1 MLTCKFFITVWR
13 KYKMK
18 LNFSLDKLELYLDD
32 DILLAADNLIN
43 AQKLVSLTQV
53 EKNLFIARFT
63 EGGDAIETEVQF
75 AGTKVKIA
83 TCECAEFHEKE
94 ICRHIGAALLTLLER
109 RKARGEARKATAQ
122 KAAQNAEA
130 PKLTIP
136 NILKRIDAPQL
147 IEFIADYARNDKQF
161 ALALK
166 TRFAS
171 DLSSG
176 TVEEHYKTLIDNTL
190 RSVKNPKGRITPKG
204 WQQVF
209 TMIDELRQ
217 KAETLLKSGELSHCF
232 DVIKVTLPLVH
243 RLMRTSES
251 PKAKIERRQVLL
263 TEILRGFDEL
273 LVSPELG
280 QQMWNFILTE
290 YAQNSRQEFS
300 TRLFDALL
308 KKADTENRVESLL
321 QTIDTQ
327 IIACRQF
334 LDIKDRLMTQKVQVL
349 QKSGRVAEASA
360 LILSVS
366 ANPDVLLFAVENAL
380 SNHDYQLAKSLCEN
394 GLHIFKKN
402 QIAREV
408 LEENLLTIAEN
419 TSDTEGVYFYG
430 ERRLLATFRYD
441 FYERL
446 KKNNL
451 TPKKKLDLIQKLEN
465 QTYRIEKRDLLAAIY
480 LEERQLDKLTSMIS
494 ELQSLELLRR
504 YGVDLYKI
512 DAESTV
518 ELHKKV
524 FYEYLYTHLGRPPAQ
539 RIRQVLES
547 LIARGGRTLAERLK
561 ADIKKD
567 FPERYSLNEELEDMM
582 EDLERKAILEQKGST
597 KYGF

>member
-1 MLTCKFFITVWR
+1 
-13 KYKMK
+13 MK

-43 AQKLVSLTQV
+43 AQKLVSLSQI
-53 EKNLFIARFT
+53 EKNLFIASFT
-63 EGGDAIETEVQF
+63 EGGDNIETEVQF
-75 AGTKVKIA
+75 VGTKVKVA
-83 TCECAEFHEKE
+83 TCECADFHEKE
-94 ICRHIGAALLTLLER
+94 ICGHIGAALLTLLER
-109 RKARGEARKATAQ
+109 RKARGEARKAASE
-122 KAAQNAEA
+122 KAAQNTET

-136 NILKRIDAPQL
+136 NILKRIEAPQL

-176 TVEEHYKTLIDNTL
+176 TVEENYKTLIDNTL
-190 RSVKNPKGRITPKG
+190 RAAKNPRGRITPKG

-217 KAETLLKSGELSHCF
+217 KAESLFKTGELSHCF

-251 PKAKIERRQVLL
+251 PKSKIERRQVFLSEL
-263 TEILRGFDEL
+263 LRGYDTL
-273 LVSPELG
+273 LVSPELA
-280 QQMWNFILTE
+280 QQMWDFILTE
-290 YAQNSRQEFS
+290 YAQNCRQEFS

-308 KKADTENRVESLL
+308 KKADTEIRVNNLL

-327 IIACRQF
+327 IVACRQF
-334 LDIKDRLMTQKVQVL
+334 LDIKDKLMTQKVQVL
-349 QKSGRVAEASA
+349 QKSGRVEEASA

-366 ANPDVLLFAVENAL
+366 AKPDVLLFAVENAL
-380 SNHDYQLAKSLCEN
+380 TNHDFELAKSLCEN
-394 GLHIFKKN
+394 GLQIFNKN
-402 QIAREV
+402 QIAREA

-419 TSDTEGVYFYG
+419 TADTEGVYFYA

-441 FYERL
+441 FYLRL
-446 KKNNL
+446 KQINL
-451 TPKKKLDLIQKLEN
+451 TPQQKSDLIEKIEN

-480 LEERQLDKLTSMIS
+480 LEEKELDKLTNMIM

-504 YGVDLYKI
+504 YGVDLYDI
-512 DAESTV
+512 DTEDTV

-524 FYEYLYTHLGRPPAQ
+524 FYEYLFTHLGRPPAQ

-547 LIARGGRTLAERLK
+547 LIARDGRPLAERLK

-567 FPERYSLNEELEDMM
+567 FPERYSLNEELNDMM
-582 EDLERKAILEQKGST
+582 EDLEKKAILEQKGT
-597 KYGF
+597 YKYGY

>member
-1 MLTCKFFITVWR
+1 
-13 KYKMK
+13 MK

-43 AQKLVSLTQV
+43 AQKLVSLSQI
-53 EKNLFIARFT
+53 EKNLFIASFT
-63 EGGDAIETEVQF
+63 EGGDNIETEVQF
-75 AGTKVKIA
+75 VGTKVKVA
-83 TCECAEFHEKE
+83 TCECADFHEKE
-94 ICRHIGAALLTLLER
+94 ICGHIGAALLTLLER
-109 RKARGEARKATAQ
+109 RKARGEARKAASE
-122 KAAQNAEA
+122 KAAQNTET

-136 NILKRIDAPQL
+136 NILKRIEAPQL

-176 TVEEHYKTLIDNTL
+176 TVEENYKTLIDNTL
-190 RSVKNPKGRITPKG
+190 RAAKNPRGRITPKG

-217 KAETLLKSGELSHCF
+217 KAESLFKTGELSHCF

-251 PKAKIERRQVLL
+251 PKSKIERRQVLL
-263 TEILRGFDEL
+263 SELLRGYDTL
-273 LVSPELG
+273 LVSPELA
-280 QQMWNFILTE
+280 QQMWDFILTE
-290 YAQNSRQEFS
+290 YAQNCRQEFS

-308 KKADTENRVESLL
+308 KKADTEIRVNNLL

-327 IIACRQF
+327 IVACRQF
-334 LDIKDRLMTQKVQVL
+334 LDIKDKLMTQKVQVL
-349 QKSGRVAEASA
+349 QKSGRVEEASA

-366 ANPDVLLFAVENAL
+366 AKPDVLLFAVENAL
-380 SNHDYQLAKSLCEN
+380 TNHDFELAKSLCEN
-394 GLHIFKKN
+394 GLQIFNKN
-402 QIAREV
+402 QIAREA

-419 TSDTEGVYFYG
+419 TADTEGVYFYA

-441 FYERL
+441 FYQRL
-446 KKNNL
+446 KQINL
-451 TPKKKLDLIQKLEN
+451 TPQQKSDLIEKIEN

-480 LEERQLDKLTSMIS
+480 LEEKELDKLTNMIM

-504 YGVDLYKI
+504 YGVDLYDI
-512 DAESTV
+512 DTEDTV

-524 FYEYLYTHLGRPPAQ
+524 FYEYLFTHLGRPPAQ

-547 LIARGGRTLAERLK
+547 LIARDGRPLAERLK

-567 FPERYSLNEELEDMM
+567 FPERYSLNEELNDMM
-582 EDLERKAILEQKGST
+582 EDLEKKAILEQKGT
-597 KYGF
+597 YKYGY

>member
-1 MLTCKFFITVWR
+1 
-13 KYKMK
+13 MK

-32 DILLAADNLIN
+32 DILLGSDALLN
-43 AQKLVSLTQV
+43 AQKLVSLTEV
-53 EKNLFIARFT
+53 EKNLFLARFT
-63 EGGDAIETEVQF
+63 EGGDLVETEVQLV
-75 AGTKVKIA
+75 GTKVKVA
-83 TCECAEFHEKE
+83 TCDCKDFHEKE
-94 ICRHIGAALLTLLER
+94 ICSHIGAALLTLLER
-109 RKARGEARKATAQ
+109 RKAKSEARKAVTQ
-122 KAAQNAEA
+122 KATQNTDAP

-136 NILKRIDAPQL
+136 NILKRIEPAQL

-190 RSVKNPKGRITPKG
+190 RSVKNPRGRITPKG

-217 KAETLLKSGELSHCF
+217 KAETLFKGGELSHCF

-251 PKAKIERRQVLL
+251 PKSKIERRQVLL
-263 TEILRGFDEL
+263 TEILRGFDGL
-273 LVSPELG
+273 LVSPELS
-280 QQMWNFILTE
+280 QQIWDFMLNE
-290 YAQNSRQEFS
+290 YNQNCRQEFS

-308 KKADTENRVESLL
+308 KNADTDARVENLL
-321 QTIDTQ
+321 QIIEGQ

-334 LDIKDRLMTQKVQVL
+334 LEIRDRLMTQKVQVL

-366 ANPDVLLFAVENAL
+366 SNPDVLLFAVQNAL
-380 SNHDYQLAKSLCEN
+380 SNNDFELAKSLGEN
-394 GLHIFKKN
+394 GLKIFKNNPAAK
-402 QIAREV
+402 ET

-419 TSDTEGVYFYG
+419 QSDTEGVYHYA
-430 ERRLLATFRYD
+430 ERRLLATFRYE

-446 KKNNL
+446 KKINL
-451 TPKKKLDLIQKLEN
+451 SSAKKQDLIQKLEK
-465 QTYRIEKRDLLAAIY
+465 QTYRIEKRDLLAAVY
-480 LEERQLDKLTSMIS
+480 FEEKQLDKLTHMVKD
-494 ELQSLELLRR
+494 LQSLELLRR
-504 YGVDLYKI
+504 YGVDLYKLN
-512 DAESTV
+512 AETTLA
-518 ELHKKV
+518 LHKKV
-524 FYEYLYTHLGRPPAQ
+524 MYEYLYTHLGRPPAQ

-547 LIARGGRTLAERLK
+547 LIARDGLPLAERLK
-561 ADIKKD
+561 SDLKKD
-567 FPERYSLNEELEDMM
+567 FPERYSLNEELQDMM
-582 EDLERKAILEQKGST
+582 DDLERKAVLEQKGQL

>member
-1 MLTCKFFITVWR
+1 
-13 KYKMK
+13 MK

-43 AQKLVSLTQV
+43 AQKLVSLSQI
-53 EKNLFIARFT
+53 EKNLFIASFT
-63 EGGDAIETEVQF
+63 EGGDNIETEVQF
-75 AGTKVKIA
+75 VGTKVKVA
-83 TCECAEFHEKE
+83 TCECADFHEKE
-94 ICRHIGAALLTLLER
+94 ICGHIGAALLTLLER
-109 RKARGEARKATAQ
+109 RKARGEARKAASE
-122 KAAQNAEA
+122 KAAQNTET

-136 NILKRIDAPQL
+136 NILKHIEAPQL

-176 TVEEHYKTLIDNTL
+176 TVEENYKTLIDNTL
-190 RSVKNPKGRITPKG
+190 RAAKNPRGRITPKG

-217 KAETLLKSGELSHCF
+217 KAESLFKTGELSHCF

-251 PKAKIERRQVLL
+251 PKSKIERRQVLL
-263 TEILRGFDEL
+263 SELLRGYDTL
-273 LVSPELG
+273 LVSPELA
-280 QQMWNFILTE
+280 QQMWDFILTE
-290 YAQNSRQEFS
+290 YAQNCRQEFS

-308 KKADTENRVESLL
+308 KKADTEIRVNNLL

-327 IIACRQF
+327 IVACRQF
-334 LDIKDRLMTQKVQVL
+334 LDIKDKLMTQKVQVL
-349 QKSGRVAEASA
+349 QKSGRVEEAST

-380 SNHDYQLAKSLCEN
+380 TNHDYELAKSLCEN
-394 GLHIFKKN
+394 GLQIFNKN
-402 QIAREV
+402 QLAREA

-419 TSDTEGVYFYG
+419 TADTEGVYFYA

-441 FYERL
+441 FYLRL
-446 KKNNL
+446 KQINL
-451 TPKKKLDLIQKLEN
+451 TPQQKSDLIEKIEN

-480 LEERQLDKLTSMIS
+480 LEEKELDKLTNMIM

-504 YGVDLYKI
+504 YGVDLYDI
-512 DAESTV
+512 DAEDTI

-524 FYEYLYTHLGRPPAQ
+524 FYEYLFTHLGRPPAQ

-547 LIARGGRTLAERLK
+547 LIARDGRPLAERLK

-567 FPERYSLNEELEDMM
+567 FPERYSLNEELNDMM
-582 EDLERKAILEQKGST
+582 EDLEKKAILEQKGT
-597 KYGF
+597 YKYGY

>member
-1 MLTCKFFITVWR
+1 
-13 KYKMK
+13 MK

-32 DILLAADNLIN
+32 DILLGADALMN
-43 AQKLVSLTQV
+43 AQKLVSLTEV
-53 EKNLFIARFT
+53 EKNLFLARFT
-63 EGGDAIETEVQF
+63 EGADLVETEVQLI
-75 AGTKVKIA
+75 GTKVKVA
-83 TCECAEFHEKE
+83 TCECADFHEKE
-94 ICRHIGAALLTLLER
+94 ICSHIGAALLTLLER
-109 RKARGEARKATAQ
+109 RNVKSEARKATTL
-122 KAAQNAEA
+122 KAAQNADA
-130 PKLTIP
+130 PPKLTIP
-136 NILKRIDAPQL
+136 NILKRIEAQQL

-217 KAETLLKSGELSHCF
+217 KAETLFKGGELSHCF

-251 PKAKIERRQVLL
+251 PKSKIERRQVQL
-263 TEILRGFDEL
+263 TEILRGYDEL
-273 LVSPELG
+273 LVSPELS
-280 QQMWNFILTE
+280 QQMWDFILNE
-290 YAQNSRQEFS
+290 YNQNCRQEFS

-308 KKADTENRVESLL
+308 KNADSDARVENLL
-321 QTIDTQ
+321 HIIDGQ

-334 LDIKDRLMTQKVQVL
+334 LEIKDRLMTQKVQVL

-366 ANPDVLLFAVENAL
+366 ANPDVLLFAVQNAL
-380 SNHDYQLAKSLCEN
+380 TNNDFELAKSLCQN
-394 GLHIFKKN
+394 GLKIFKN
-402 QIAREV
+402 NPIARET
-408 LEENLLTIAEN
+408 LEENLLTIAESQ
-419 TSDTEGVYFYG
+419 SDTEGVYFYG
-430 ERRLLATFRYD
+430 ERRLLATFRYE
-441 FYERL
+441 FYTRL
-446 KKNNL
+446 KKISL
-451 TPKKKLDLIQKLEN
+451 TQQKKLDLIQKLEN

-480 LEERQLDKLTSMIS
+480 FEEQLLDKLTGMIT
-494 ELQSLELLRR
+494 EMQSLELLRR

-512 DAESTV
+512 DTESTV

-524 FYEYLYTHLGRPPAQ
+524 IYEYLFTHLGRPPAQ

-547 LIARGGRTLAERLK
+547 LIARGGRALAERLK
-561 ADIKKD
+561 SDLKRN

-582 EDLERKAILEQKGST
+582 DDLERKAILEQKGQS
-597 KYGF
+597 KFGF

>member
-1 MLTCKFFITVWR
+1 
-13 KYKMK
+13 MK

-43 AQKLVSLTQV
+43 AQKLVSLSQI
-53 EKNLFIARFT
+53 EKNLFIASFT
-63 EGGDAIETEVQF
+63 EGGDNIETEVQF
-75 AGTKVKIA
+75 VGTKVKVA
-83 TCECAEFHEKE
+83 TCECADFHEKE
-94 ICRHIGAALLTLLER
+94 ICGHIGAALLTLLER
-109 RKARGEARKATAQ
+109 RKARGEARKAASE
-122 KAAQNAEA
+122 KAAQNTET

-136 NILKRIDAPQL
+136 NILKRIEAPQL

-176 TVEEHYKTLIDNTL
+176 TVEENYKTLIDNTL
-190 RSVKNPKGRITPKG
+190 RAAKNPRGRITPKG

-217 KAETLLKSGELSHCF
+217 KAESLFKTGELSHCF

-251 PKAKIERRQVLL
+251 PKSKIERRQVLL
-263 TEILRGFDEL
+263 SELLRGYDTL
-273 LVSPELG
+273 LVSPELA
-280 QQMWNFILTE
+280 QQMWDFILTE
-290 YAQNSRQEFS
+290 YAQNCRQEFS

-308 KKADTENRVESLL
+308 KKADTEIRVNNLL

-327 IIACRQF
+327 IVACRQF
-334 LDIKDRLMTQKVQVL
+334 LDIKDKLMTQKVQVL
-349 QKSGRVAEASA
+349 QKSGRVEEASA

-366 ANPDVLLFAVENAL
+366 AKPDVLLFAVENAL
-380 SNHDYQLAKSLCEN
+380 TNHDFELAKSLCEN
-394 GLHIFKKN
+394 GLQIFNKN
-402 QIAREV
+402 QIAREA

-419 TSDTEGVYFYG
+419 TADTEGVYFYA

-441 FYERL
+441 FYLRL
-446 KKNNL
+446 KQINL
-451 TPKKKLDLIQKLEN
+451 TPQQKSDLIEKIEN

-480 LEERQLDKLTSMIS
+480 LEEKELDKLTNMIM

-504 YGVDLYKI
+504 YGVDLYDI
-512 DAESTV
+512 DAEDTI

-524 FYEYLYTHLGRPPAQ
+524 FYEYLFTHLGRPPAQ

-547 LIARGGRTLAERLK
+547 LIARDGRPLAERLK

-567 FPERYSLNEELEDMM
+567 FPERYSLNEELNDMM
-582 EDLERKAILEQKGST
+582 EDLEKKAILEQKGT
-597 KYGF
+597 YKYGY

>member
-1 MLTCKFFITVWR
+1 
-13 KYKMK
+13 MK

-32 DILLAADNLIN
+32 DILLAADSLIN
-43 AQKLVSLTQV
+43 AQKLVTLTQV

-63 EGGDAIETEVQF
+63 EGEDAIETEVQF
-75 AGTKVKIA
+75 VGTKVKVA
-83 TCECAEFHEKE
+83 TCECEDFHEKE
-94 ICRHIGAALLTLLER
+94 ICPHIGAALLTLLEQ
-109 RKARGEARKATAQ
+109 RKARGEARKAATE
-122 KAAQNAEA
+122 KAAQNAET

-136 NILKRIDAPQL
+136 NILKRIEAPQL

-190 RSVKNPKGRITPKG
+190 RTAKNPKGRITPKG

-217 KAETLLKSGELSHCF
+217 KAETLFKSGELSHCF

-251 PKAKIERRQVLL
+251 PKSKIERRQVLL

-273 LVSPELG
+273 LVSPKLS
-280 QQMWNFILTE
+280 QQMWDFMLVE

-300 TRLFDALL
+300 TRLFDGLL
-308 KKADTENRVESLL
+308 KKADTEARVESLL

-366 ANPDVLLFAVENAL
+366 ANPDVLLFAVDNAL
-380 SNHDYQLAKSLCEN
+380 LNNDYALAKSLCEN
-394 GLHIFKKN
+394 GLTIFKN
-402 QIAREV
+402 NAVAREV
-408 LEENLLTIAEN
+408 LEENLLIIAEN
-419 TSDTEGVYFYG
+419 TSDTEGVYFYA

-451 TPKKKLDLIQKLEN
+451 TSKKKSDLIQKLEN
-465 QTYRIEKRDLLAAIY
+465 QTYRTEKRDLLAAIY
-480 LEERQLDKLTSMIS
+480 LEEKQLDKLKNMIT

-504 YGVDLYKI
+504 YGVDLFDI
-512 DAESTV
+512 DAEDTV

-524 FYEYLYTHLGRPPAQ
+524 FYEYLFTHLGRPPAQ

-547 LIARGGRTLAERLK
+547 LIARDGRALAERLK

-567 FPERYSLNEELEDMM
+567 FPERYSLNEELNDMM
-582 EDLERKAILEQKGST
+582 EDLEKKAILEQKGSY
-597 KYGF
+597 KYGY